1 MAIFAVFQTLSNLAT
16 IPNTKEISLGL
27 KGGSERPF
35 FPYNLNPSPGVRA
48 LAKESPADQDGKGKV
63 VYAL

>member
-1 MAIFAVFQTLSNLAT
+1 MFQTLSNLAT
-16 IPNTKEISLGL
+16 IPNSKEIGLGL
-27 KGGSERPF
+27 KGGSEMPF

-48 LAKESPADQDGKGKV
+48 LAKESPVDQDGKGKV